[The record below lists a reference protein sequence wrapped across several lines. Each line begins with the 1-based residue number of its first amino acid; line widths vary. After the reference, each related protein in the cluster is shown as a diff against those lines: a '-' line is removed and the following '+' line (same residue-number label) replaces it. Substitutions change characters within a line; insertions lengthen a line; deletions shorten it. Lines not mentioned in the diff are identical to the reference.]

1 MAEEVAIAG
10 TDARAKLR
18 NPLGVVGLSI
28 ITIGIYYVFWWYFI
42 NREMR
47 DFGRARGTDLG
58 QNPGNSVLAL
68 TLGALVIVPAIVTLW
83 RTCDRIQRTQEV
95 AGVDRPASGPII
107 FILLLLIGPVGIW
120 YAQNELNKA
129 WQAQA
134 GGAAAAPRPPASG
147 TSPAPPPPAPAPGGG
162 RPGGGPPGGAARR
175 SAHRQPGGA
184 PRLEPAREVGRPLQS
199 RAASGSPRRGSS
211 GS

>member
-10 TDARAKLR
+10 TESRAKLR

-68 TLGALVIVPAIVTLW
+68 TLGALIIVPAIVTLW
-83 RTCDRIQRTQEV
+83 TTCDRIQRTQET
-95 AGVDRPASGPII
+95 AGVERPASGPII
-107 FILLLLIGPVGIW
+107 FVLLLLIGPVGIW
-120 YAQNELNKA
+120 YAQHELNKA
-129 WQAQA
+129 WTAQA
-134 GGAAAAPRPPASG
+134 GAGSAESLPASQ
-147 TSPAPPPPAPAPGGG
+147 SAQPAPPPPAPVGPEAPGQ
-162 RPGGGPPGGAARR
+162 GPQTP
-175 SAHRQPGGA
+175 S
-184 PRLEPAREVGRPLQS
+184 
-199 RAASGSPRRGSS
+199 
-211 GS
+211 

>member
-10 TDARAKLR
+10 TESRAKLR

-68 TLGALVIVPAIVTLW
+68 TLGALIIVPAIVTLW
-83 RTCDRIQRTQEV
+83 TTCDRIQRTQET
-95 AGVDRPASGPII
+95 AGVERPASGPII
-107 FILLLLIGPVGIW
+107 FVLLLLIGPVGIW
-120 YAQNELNKA
+120 YAQHELNKA
-129 WQAQA
+129 WTAQA
-134 GGAAAAPRPPASG
+134 GAGPAGSLP
-147 TSPAPPPPAPAPGGG
+147 TSQSAQPAPPPPAPVGPEAPGQ
-162 RPGGGPPGGAARR
+162 GP
-175 SAHRQPGGA
+175 QA
-184 PRLEPAREVGRPLQS
+184 PS
-199 RAASGSPRRGSS
+199 
-211 GS
+211 